1 MLTKVKSGLGAGI
14 SATAFMRHSL
24 STTIVE
30 IDPAVYD
37 AASTFFGLPDPG
49 PGKLFLEDARSWA
62 AQKRA
67 NVKAGNNET
76 LYDIVIHD
84 CFSGGGVPEHIFTME
99 FWEDLE
105 AVIQPEG
112 VVVVVSILGQP
123 MPIMMTTPLNRTLRV
138 SCNPTLQKWL
148 SKQWRRILVNAALST
163 TFLES
168 SQMKSMELILLIW

>member
-1 MLTKVKSGLGAGI
+1 MLPSALIPFNFNQSYSGLGAGI
-14 SATAFMRHSL
+14 SATAFIRHGL

-37 AASTFFGLPDPG
+37 AARSFFGLPNPG
-49 PGKLFLEDARSWA
+49 PGKVFLEDARSWA

-67 NVKAGNNET
+67 SVEAGNKET

-99 FWEDLE
+99 FWNDLK

-112 VVVVVSILGQP
+112 VVVVVSVD
-123 MPIMMTTPLNRTLRV
+123 R
-138 SCNPTLQKWL
+138 
-148 SKQWRRILVNAALST
+148 
-163 TFLES
+163 
-168 SQMKSMELILLIW
+168 